1 MEAQCGKGKIMLDAP
16 LKPEKHLTAEE
27 VGRLVGRDERL
38 VRKMYRAQLIDAS
51 ALRQG
56 KAVFSEVEAHRWKK
70 WFLEHRTDYQQ
81 HLWASEKILAGFF
94 TASASVSLMLGV
106 IGLWR
111 QGMPVLLALSLILPA
126 AFLMPLPRPRPG
138 RRFQQVQVT
147 VAGVVM
153 GLFLADLLQHL
164 LGHGESGLGKIG
176 FLMLVCLMV
185 CFVLDRPKYRT
196 EECAITVTPGVYGG
210 FMVVIGALA
219 LVMGGPTLGVNI
231 GFIPSLIVGAAIFA
245 AAALAQL
252 MRHINTY
259 AFGITVPVAA
269 FFGWE
274 AAFIALFAV
283 AGLLVISSLARHC
296 FAEKEDASL
305 AELMSGGW

>member
-1 MEAQCGKGKIMLDAP
+1 MKIMLDAP

-27 VGRLVGRDERL
+27 VGRLVGCDERL
-38 VRKMYRAQLIDAS
+38 VRDMYRAQLIDAA

-70 WFLEHRTDYQQ
+70 WYLEHRNDYERC
-81 HLWASEKILAGFF
+81 LWASEKILTGFF
-94 TASASVSLMLGV
+94 AAGASVSLMLGV

-111 QGMPVLLALSLILPA
+111 QGIPVLLALSLILPA
-126 AFLMPLPRPRPG
+126 VFLVPLPRPRPG

-147 VAGVVM
+147 VAGAAT
-153 GLFLADLLQHL
+153 GLFLAELLQPL
-164 LGHGESGLGKIG
+164 LGHGESGSGHVG

-185 CFVLDRPKYRT
+185 CYVLDRLEFRT
-196 EECAITVTPGVYGG
+196 EECELAVAPGMYASL
-210 FMVVIGALA
+210 MMATGALA
-219 LVMGGPTLGVNI
+219 LSAGGPTLGVNI
-231 GFIPSLIVGAAIFA
+231 GVIPALIVGAAIFG

-252 MRHINTY
+252 MRKFNTH

-274 AAFIALFAV
+274 VALVTLFAV
-283 AGLLVISSLARHC
+283 AGLLVICSLAQRY
-296 FAEKEDASL
+296 FDEPKDVSL
-305 AELMSGGW
+305 AELLMR